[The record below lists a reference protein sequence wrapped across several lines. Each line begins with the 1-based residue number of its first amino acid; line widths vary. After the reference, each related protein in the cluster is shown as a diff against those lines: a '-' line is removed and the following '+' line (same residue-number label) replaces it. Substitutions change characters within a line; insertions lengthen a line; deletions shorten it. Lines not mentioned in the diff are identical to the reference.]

1 MLHLLWTDHTAAHEK
16 RSLTVNEYPTS
27 QRKSC
32 LEFPP
37 FHQRTLMQN
46 SWDARDPNGRINI
59 TLSEQ
64 LITKAASPGEVDLGA
79 ANDIVCFSFQHAPKG
94 TTNELIPIKFI

>member
-1 MLHLLWTDHTAAHEK
+1 MWTDIVVAYEK
-16 RSLTVNEYPTS
+16 RSLTVNEYPSS
-27 QRKSC
+27 QRKQC

-46 SWDARDPNGRINI
+46 SWDARDSQGRIKI

-64 LITKAASPGEVDLGA
+64 LITKASSPGEVDLGA
-79 ANDIVCFSFQHAPKG
+79 TNDIVCFSFQHTPKG
-94 TTNELIPIKFI
+94 D